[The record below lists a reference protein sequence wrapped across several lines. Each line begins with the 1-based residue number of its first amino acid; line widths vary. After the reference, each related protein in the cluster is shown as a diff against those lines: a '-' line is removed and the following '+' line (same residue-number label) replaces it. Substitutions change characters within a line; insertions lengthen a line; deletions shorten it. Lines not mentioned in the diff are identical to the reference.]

1 MGSITG
7 DGDRSPMAGRTALRR
22 GGRFGNVGLMKFAPS
37 KLFHA
42 VVVTGAALT
51 GCAGT
56 GPRPAA
62 PANTAAAAGSTATA
76 PASTTEAGGIN
87 QSGGT
92 CPPGSERPFPPCYW
106 IK

>member
-1 MGSITG
+1 
-7 DGDRSPMAGRTALRR
+7 MAGGTALRR
-22 GGRFGNVGLMKFAPS
+22 GGRFGNVEPMKFAPS

-42 VVVTGAALT
+42 VVVTGAALA

-56 GPRPAA
+56 APRAAA
-62 PANTAAAAGSTATA
+62 PAGSAAAAAAGSPATA
-76 PASTTEAGGIN
+76 PASTTDAGGTQ

>member
-1 MGSITG
+1 M
-7 DGDRSPMAGRTALRR
+7 RA
-22 GGRFGNVGLMKFAPS
+22 GGRFGNVRPMNFAPS

-51 GCAGT
+51 GCAGS
-56 GPRPAA
+56 AA
-62 PANTAAAAGSTATA
+62 QKPVAPTSNTSSAVTA
-76 PASTTEAGGIN
+76 PAPSDGAAQSADTK
-87 QSGGT
+87 SGGT